1 MAIVLVCGGNIVR
14 IPSKRQKSLKEIQL
28 NINYSFK
35 NIELLNTSLT
45 HSSFAN
51 ENKMKSYEN
60 NERLEFLGD
69 VIVNLI
75 VSEYLYHRYSELP
88 EGELTKKRA
97 TVVCESSLAFAARKI
112 NLGDYILLGKGEEAT
127 GGRDRESILA
137 DTFEALTGAIYI
149 DGGLDNTREFLLGMF
164 EEEVIYALSKGNLFI
179 DYKTQLQEILQKKT
193 KSKIQYKVEKEVG
206 PDHNKKFYM
215 SVIVEN
221 KVIGSGM
228 GRNKKEAEQMAA
240 KQALYRMG
248 EKYE

>member
-1 MAIVLVCGGNIVR
+1 MK
-14 IPSKRQKSLKEIQL
+14 IPSKRQRSLKEIQS
-28 NINYSFK
+28 NINYNFK
-35 NIELLNTSLT
+35 DVVLLNTSLT
-45 HSSFAN
+45 HSSYAN
-51 ENKMKSYEN
+51 ENKMKNYEN

-69 VIVNLI
+69 VIVNLT
-75 VSEYLYHRYSELP
+75 VSEYLYHRYPELP

-112 NLGDYILLGKGEEAT
+112 NLGDYILLGKGEEST

-137 DTFEALTGAIYI
+137 DAFEALTGAIYI
-149 DGGLDNTREFLLGMF
+149 DGGLNNTREFLLGMF

-179 DYKTQLQEILQKKT
+179 DYKTELQEILQKKT
-193 KSKIQYKVEKEVG
+193 KSKIEYIVEKEVG

-215 SVIVEN
+215 NVIVEN
-221 KVIGSGM
+221 KVIGRGM

-248 EKYE
+248 EKNE